1 MVVVMVVAVVGIVVV
16 LVVLVVVEG
25 VATLFDDVVM
35 GGTHT
40 QKLSPGEEAGQ
51 NQHPHWDGQQQHE
64 GKSQRRRRCH
74 DDPQEDQ
81 ADQLDHSK
89 QVHP

>member
-1 MVVVMVVAVVGIVVV
+1 MALAVAVVMVVAVLEVVVVV

-25 VATLFDDVVM
+25 VATSFDDVVM

-51 NQHPHWDGQQQHE
+51 N
-64 GKSQRRRRCH
+64 
-74 DDPQEDQ
+74 
-81 ADQLDHSK
+81 
-89 QVHP
+89 